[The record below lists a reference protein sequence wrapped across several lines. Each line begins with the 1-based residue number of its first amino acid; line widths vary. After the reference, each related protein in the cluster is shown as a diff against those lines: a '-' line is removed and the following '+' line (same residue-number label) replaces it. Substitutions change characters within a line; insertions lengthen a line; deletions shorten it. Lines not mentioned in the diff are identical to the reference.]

1 MATNK
6 IKKKKNGTTVIWKR
20 LPKDYMTKNDI
31 YLLEDKDIREL
42 FFPTEIKRKT
52 IVYQMPKV
60 ESLEEYLKREITV
73 YQFYAVIVQV
83 LEIVKSAEI
92 CGVPQ
97 ENIIYQPNFI
107 FVKKMTEEVCF
118 LYLRELR
125 PGMNGNPFQLIRQLR
140 GMVATTDRKAIKEF
154 NKFFKYIE
162 GNAQLT
168 VQVVETYIL
177 KNYPQ
182 IYQQIERIDDYKLK
196 DTDLKYIGDGKNN
209 NHKREASMWKLVNE
223 VSGQKVIVDK
233 ASYCIGKST
242 DNDLMLDDEAVS
254 RHHAILYRQ
263 DTELF
268 IEDLGSTNHTYING
282 QLLVGHVKGK
292 LNGGDQLRI
301 ANIVFRVIKE

>member
-31 YLLEDKDIREL
+31 YLLEDKDIRGL

-83 LEIVKSAEI
+83 LEMVKSAEL
-92 CGVPQ
+92 CGVPHA
-97 ENIIYQPNFI
+97 NIIYQPNLV

-118 LYLRELR
+118 LYLRELKH
-125 PGMNGNPFQLIRQLR
+125 GMNGDPFQLSRQLR
-140 GMVATTDRKAIKEF
+140 GMVATTDRKTIKEF
-154 NKFFKYIE
+154 NKFLTYIE

-168 VQVVETYIL
+168 VQIIETYIL
-177 KNYPQ
+177 ENYPQ

-196 DTDLKYIGDGKNN
+196 DTDLKYIGDRKNN
-209 NHKREASMWKLVNE
+209 NHR
-223 VSGQKVIVDK
+223 
-233 ASYCIGKST
+233 
-242 DNDLMLDDEAVS
+242 S
-254 RHHAILYRQ
+254 R
-263 DTELF
+263 
-268 IEDLGSTNHTYING
+268 
-282 QLLVGHVKGK
+282 KGY
-292 LNGGDQLRI
+292 
-301 ANIVFRVIKE
+301 

>member
-31 YLLEDKDIREL
+31 YLLEDKDIRGL

-97 ENIIYQPNFI
+97 ENIIYQPNLI

-162 GNAQLT
+162 GNAQMT

-177 KNYPQ
+177 ENYPQ
-182 IYQQIERIDDYKLK
+182 IYQQIERIDVCKLNK
-196 DTDLKYIGDGKNN
+196 ADVGYIGDRKNI
-209 NHKREASMWKLVNE
+209 NHKSESSMWKLVKE
-223 VSGQKVIVDK
+223 VSGQEVIVNK
-233 ASYCIGKST
+233 TKYCIGKST
-242 DNDLMLDDEAVS
+242 DNDLVLDSGAVS

-263 DTELF
+263 ETELF
-268 IEDLGSTNHTYING
+268 VEDLGSTNHTYING

-301 ANIVFRVIKE
+301 ANIVFRVMKE